1 MIKVCANVS
10 RQVADYYKNCNI
22 DDVVNTL
29 LETFEFDRLPQM
41 AGEREIELRVTVDNE
56 LYEDMYRKYGS
67 RSKKVSLG
75 RLLEFGMNMDVL
87 NSDGFKIFKIEK
99 PETDYG
105 LFYTKKAARA
115 LKMATNYDNSEILS
129 TALEALKVYI
139 FRHEGVYRSTINIS
153 EQEGGEGDVQS
164 TD

>member
-10 RQVADYYKNCNI
+10 REVAEYYKGCDI
-22 DDVVNTL
+22 DGVVNTL

-41 AGEREIELRVTVDNE
+41 TGEREIELRVTVDNE
-56 LYEDMYRKYGS
+56 LYEEMYRKYGS

-99 PETDYG
+99 PEIDYG
-105 LFYTKKAARA
+105 LFYTKKAVRA
-115 LKMATNYDNSEILS
+115 LKMATKYDNSEILS
-129 TALEALKVYI
+129 TALEALKIYV
-139 FRHEGVYRSTINIS
+139 FSHEGIYGSTIDKPG
-153 EQEGGEGDVQS
+153 QEGKEDGR
-164 TD
+164 

>member
-10 RQVADYYKNCNI
+10 REVADYYKNCNI
-22 DDVVNTL
+22 NDVVNTL

-56 LYEDMYRKYGS
+56 LYEEMYHKYGS

-87 NSDGFKIFKIEK
+87 NSDGFKIFKVKK
-99 PETDYG
+99 PEIDYG

-115 LKMATNYDNSEILS
+115 LKMAMKYDDSEILS
-129 TALEALKVYI
+129 TAFEALEVYI
-139 FRHEGVYRSTINIS
+139 FRHEGVYGSTINAP
-153 EQEGGEGDVQS
+153 EQEGEGNVQN

>member
-10 RQVADYYKNCNI
+10 REVAEYYKGCDI
-22 DDVVNTL
+22 DDIVNTL

-41 AGEREIELRVTVDNE
+41 TGEREAELRVTVDNE
-56 LYEDMYRKYGS
+56 LYEEMYRKYGS

-87 NSDGFKIFKIEK
+87 NSEGFKIFKVEK
-99 PETDYG
+99 PEIDYG
-105 LFYTKKAARA
+105 LLYTKKAARA
-115 LKMATNYDNSEILS
+115 LKMATKYDDSEILS

-139 FRHEGVYRSTINIS
+139 FRHEGTYGSTINMP
-153 EQEGGEGDVQS
+153 EQEGEDDVQS